1 MAHVF
6 SSLRSVSYRTWFFG
20 ALISNAGVWMQA
32 TTQNWVVLTELTA
45 NSAIAM
51 SLTIGLQLGP
61 QLLLMPW
68 TGLVAD
74 RFDRRHVMM
83 TTQTIMFALCVLLG
97 LLHLSG
103 TTRLW
108 HFFLF
113 ALLLGSVNAFD
124 APARQALIADLVDR
138 DDLPNA
144 VSLNSASWNTSRLI
158 GPALAGVLITVIG
171 SGWVFIINGA
181 AFLAMI
187 VALSFIHP
195 QKAASVQTRLGFWK
209 DAAAGFHFVRARPD
223 LCAVF
228 LGAFF
233 IGGFGMNSPVFTST
247 MSVMFGRGSA
257 GYGFLSSIFAV
268 GAITGALMAARRKTP
283 SIRVICTAA
292 GLYGILSSI
301 AAMMPTFET
310 YAALTIFTGMSIVST
325 TITSNSYVQVHTE
338 DGVRGRVMAL
348 YMATTM
354 GGAPLGAFVAG
365 WAADTFGA
373 RWSVAVGAASGF
385 VACAITL
392 VWLLRERARR
402 ESETVQSAT

>member
-1 MAHVF
+1 MTHVF

-32 TTQNWVVLTELTA
+32 TTQNWVVLTELSA

-51 SLTIGLQLGP
+51 GFTIGLQLGP

-68 TGLVAD
+68 SGLVAD
-74 RFDRRHVMM
+74 RFDRRRVMM
-83 TTQTIMFALCVLLG
+83 VTQSLMFALCVILG

-108 HFFLF
+108 HFMVF
-113 ALLLGSVNAFD
+113 ALLLGSINAFD

-158 GPALAGVLITVIG
+158 GPALAGVLIMVIG
-171 SGWVFIINGA
+171 SGWVFIINGS

-187 VALSFIHP
+187 VALAFIHP
-195 QKAASVQTRLGFWK
+195 EKTSPAQTRLGFWK
-209 DAAAGFHFVRARPD
+209 DAAAGLHFVKGRSD
-223 LCAVF
+223 LRAVF
-228 LGAFF
+228 LAAFF
-233 IGGFGMNSPVFTST
+233 MGGFGMNSPVFTST
-247 MSVMFGRGSA
+247 MSVMFGRGSS
-257 GYGFLSSIFAV
+257 GYGILSSIFAV

-283 SIRVICTAA
+283 SIRVICIAA
-292 GLYGILSSI
+292 GLYGILSTI

-310 YAALTIFTGMSIVST
+310 YALLTIFTGMSIVST
-325 TITSNSYVQVHTE
+325 TITSNSYVQVRTE
-338 DGVRGRVMAL
+338 DRIRGRVMAL

-354 GGAPLGAFVAG
+354 GGAPVGAFVAG
-365 WAADTFGA
+365 WAAETFGA
-373 RWSVAVGAASGF
+373 RWSVAVGAAAGF
-385 VACAITL
+385 IACIITL
-392 VWLLRERARR
+392 VWLYSRR
-402 ESETVQSAT
+402 GEQEAEPLAP